1 LIHPARQSSIKSRHF
16 GADRGEIHRAARGTV
31 SAVARVRTVK
41 TPRLPSFANH
51 ARRAA
56 ALTAALAILGPR
68 SVALADVTQ
77 PHPGLTLVRHPGQ
90 SAMVIADLCAAGVS
104 VRTTKY
110 AERKGTPQAWAGV
123 VGAQVAMN
131 ADFFD
136 FPGWTYVI
144 GRARGAGEE
153 WPAGAQQKENRPFWE
168 FGPAIAEGQDNGAS
182 APLAGVTEIV
192 GGHNVIISGGATTGP
207 WAAANDGA
215 LLNSTHARSA
225 IGTSKDRRTLYLLST
240 TTAISATTLVTWL
253 QGHAAEGGAPAIDW
267 ATNQDGGGSSQ
278 LYVQNLG
285 QVISTGREVN
295 NHIGIFATGAGDPT
309 MCNDQPPKGYLD
321 AAGCDYATGW
331 AQDTNVATTA
341 IQVQLGFGGEPGDAG
356 VTTETLTA
364 DLHRDDLCAAIGS
377 CNHGFQTLAPFSLF
391 DNAAH
396 AVHAVG
402 LDADGARNVELSS
415 SPRTMTCAPPE
426 LKGVLRHVVDPASY
440 AAWGFVAFVDELPQV
455 TDAAIAALTMSTD
468 LAQAPRLIR
477 ADDGSPEVW
486 LVDGPTGNL
495 RRHVPSPAVAVDWHL
510 DLGKVVILPKAEVD
524 ALDLAP
530 DLRSRPTLVKG
541 PGPAVYLLDDDLTP
555 PAIAGSSTGVGG
567 AGGATFGAGGHGGSG
582 GAGGGGAPGSADEGQ
597 SCSCAVPG
605 QTGTL
610 PAPGMSGALALLGL
624 RAACRRRGDRRARRR
639 TRR

>member
-1 LIHPARQSSIKSRHF
+1 MK
-16 GADRGEIHRAARGTV
+16 
-31 SAVARVRTVK
+31 K
-41 TPRLPSFANH
+41 TRLPSFA
-51 ARRAA
+51 AS
-56 ALTAALAILGPR
+56 LTLALAIIGPR

-77 PHPGLTLVRHPGQ
+77 PHPGLTLVNHPGQ

-104 VRTTKY
+104 VRATKY
-110 AERKGTPQAWAGV
+110 GERKGTPQKWAGI
-123 VGAQVAMN
+123 VGAQAAMN

-136 FPGWTYVI
+136 FPGWTYVV

-168 FGPAIAEGQDNGAS
+168 FGPQIAEAQGDGATP
-182 APLAGVTEIV
+182 PLAGVTEIV
-192 GGHNVIISGGATTGP
+192 GGHNVIISGGTTTGP

-240 TTAISATTLVTWL
+240 TTSISATTLVDWL
-253 QGHAAEGGAPAIDW
+253 MSHAAEAGAPAIDW

-321 AAGCDYATGW
+321 AAGCDYAQGW
-331 AQDTNVATTA
+331 AQDTNVATAA
-341 IQVQLGFGGEPGDAG
+341 IQVQLGFGGEPGDPG

-364 DLHRDDLCAAIGS
+364 DVHRDDLCAPIGS

-415 SPRTMTCAPPE
+415 SPRTMTCAPPD

-455 TDAAIAALTMSTD
+455 TDAAIAALTMATD
-468 LAQAPRLIR
+468 VPQAPKLVR
-477 ADDGSPEVW
+477 ADDSSPEVW

-495 RRHVPSPAVAVDWHL
+495 RRHVPSPAVALNWHL
-510 DLGKVVILPKAEVD
+510 DLSKVVIVPKAEVD
-524 ALDLAP
+524 ALDVGP
-530 DLRSRPTLVKG
+530 ELRTRPTLVKG

-555 PAIAGSSTGVGG
+555 PALASSSTGVGG
-567 AGGATFGAGGHGGSG
+567 AGGATFGAGGHGDGSG
-582 GAGGGGAPGSADEGQ
+582 GAGGSGGAPGSADEGGG
-597 SCSCAVPG
+597 CSCGVPG
-605 QTGTL
+605 ETGTL
-610 PAPGMSGALALLGL
+610 PPSGVSGALALLWL